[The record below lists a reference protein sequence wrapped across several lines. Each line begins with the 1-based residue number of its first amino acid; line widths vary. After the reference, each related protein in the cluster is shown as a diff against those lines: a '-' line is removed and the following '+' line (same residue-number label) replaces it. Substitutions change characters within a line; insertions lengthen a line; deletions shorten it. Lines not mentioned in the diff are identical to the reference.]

1 MLKYMP
7 DTNIVIYKMKK
18 KPASVR
24 AAFKKHDGR
33 MGNSSI
39 TSITEP
45 SLLRPR
51 ERSVAPVPRLMISGD
66 CGRLLPLPVVDCRVR
81 LRLPRSD
88 KFSIMYVIASIAW
101 RSILVGVGCQSS
113 ISKFGSRIGQ

>member
-7 DTNIVIYKMKK
+7 DTNIVIYTMKK

-24 AAFKKHDGR
+24 AAFKKDDGR

-45 SLLRPR
+45 SLLRHRECRVAIYPFTDPPLLRHR
-51 ERSVAPVPRLMISGD
+51 ERSVAIHCSY
-66 CGRLLPLPVVDCRVR
+66 
-81 LRLPRSD
+81 S
-88 KFSIMYVIASIAW
+88 
-101 RSILVGVGCQSS
+101 
-113 ISKFGSRIGQ
+113 

>member
-7 DTNIVIYKMKK
+7 DTNIVIYTMKK

-45 SLLRPR
+45 SLLRHR
-51 ERSVAPVPRLMISGD
+51 ERSVANGYRPSASLSSRAQRGD
-66 CGRLLPLPVVDCRVR
+66 PLLIITIPPEL
-81 LRLPRSD
+81 
-88 KFSIMYVIASIAW
+88 
-101 RSILVGVGCQSS
+101 
-113 ISKFGSRIGQ
+113 

>member
-1 MLKYMP
+1 MLKYML
-7 DTNIVIYKMKK
+7 DTNIVINTMKK

-24 AAFKKHDGR
+24 TAFKKDDGR

-51 ERSVAPVPRLMISGD
+51 ERSVAIQ
-66 CGRLLPLPVVDCRVR
+66 
-81 LRLPRSD
+81 
-88 KFSIMYVIASIAW
+88 Y
-101 RSILVGVGCQSS
+101 
-113 ISKFGSRIGQ
+113 

>member
-7 DTNIVIYKMKK
+7 DTNIEIYTMKK
-18 KPASVR
+18 KPALVR

-45 SLLRPR
+45 SLLRHRERSVAIHQSDFMDYPSRVWTATSAVSLLAVTENKGLASSRAQRGDPFTDPALLRPR
-51 ERSVAPVPRLMISGD
+51 ERSV
-66 CGRLLPLPVVDCRVR
+66 
-81 LRLPRSD
+81 
-88 KFSIMYVIASIAW
+88 VIHY
-101 RSILVGVGCQSS
+101 
-113 ISKFGSRIGQ
+113 

>member
-7 DTNIVIYKMKK
+7 DTNIVIYTMKK

-45 SLLRPR
+45 SLLRHR
-51 ERSVAPVPRLMISGD
+51 ERSVVI
-66 CGRLLPLPVVDCRVR
+66 PLPNYCSSV
-81 LRLPRSD
+81 L
-88 KFSIMYVIASIAW
+88 ASAAW
-101 RSILVGVGCQSS
+101 
-113 ISKFGSRIGQ
+113 

>member
-39 TSITEP
+39 TSITDP
-45 SLLRPR
+45 PPLCPR
-51 ERSVAPVPRLMISGD
+51 ERSVAIH
-66 CGRLLPLPVVDCRVR
+66 LPT
-81 LRLPRSD
+81 LRS
-88 KFSIMYVIASIAW
+88 SVIASAA
-101 RSILVGVGCQSS
+101 
-113 ISKFGSRIGQ
+113 

>member
-7 DTNIVIYKMKK
+7 DTNIEIYTMKK
-18 KPASVR
+18 KPALVR

-51 ERSVAPVPRLMISGD
+51 EHRVAIHCS
-66 CGRLLPLPVVDCRVR
+66 
-81 LRLPRSD
+81 
-88 KFSIMYVIASIAW
+88 Y
-101 RSILVGVGCQSS
+101 
-113 ISKFGSRIGQ
+113 

>member
-1 MLKYMP
+1 MLKYML
-7 DTNIVIYKMKK
+7 DTNIVIYTMKK

-24 AAFKKHDGR
+24 AAFKKDDGR

-51 ERSVAPVPRLMISGD
+51 ERSVAIHDSYSRYRKSL
-66 CGRLLPLPVVDCRVR
+66 DCRV
-81 LRLPRSD
+81 
-88 KFSIMYVIASIAW
+88 
-101 RSILVGVGCQSS
+101 GC
-113 ISKFGSRIGQ
+113 

>member
-7 DTNIVIYKMKK
+7 DTNIVIYTMKK

-24 AAFKKHDGR
+24 AAFKKDDGR

-45 SLLRPR
+45 SLLRHR
-51 ERSVAPVPRLMISGD
+51 ERSAAIH
-66 CGRLLPLPVVDCRVR
+66 LPS
-81 LRLPRSD
+81 LRS
-88 KFSIMYVIASIAW
+88 SVIASAA
-101 RSILVGVGCQSS
+101 
-113 ISKFGSRIGQ
+113 